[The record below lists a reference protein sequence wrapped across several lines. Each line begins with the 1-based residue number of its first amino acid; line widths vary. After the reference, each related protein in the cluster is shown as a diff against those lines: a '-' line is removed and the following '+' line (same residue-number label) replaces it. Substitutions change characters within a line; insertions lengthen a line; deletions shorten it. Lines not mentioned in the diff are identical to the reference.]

1 MGLYS
6 LTVMMSEILKQ
17 VRLTTGIWP
26 KKVDPL
32 GLQNLRYAGAKD
44 PQTMHP
50 GGQLS
55 RNDFG
60 DEKVGY
66 VSSVVDPG
74 DDWILDWCAELGF
87 HTSPVFKECKYGG
100 CGCERCGGE
109 GCHREHGRTFE
120 GPDVDEA
127 ISLLKSVRE
136 ANTKQSIGR
145 YARGDRNGKSC
156 VGVCQD

>member
-87 HTSPVFKECKYGG
+87 HTSPVFKECK
-100 CGCERCGGE
+100 CGDCKLCY
-109 GCHREHGRTFE
+109 
-120 GPDVDEA
+120 V
-127 ISLLKSVRE
+127 
-136 ANTKQSIGR
+136 
-145 YARGDRNGKSC
+145 
-156 VGVCQD
+156 